1 MFYKNI
7 YISRR
12 ERLKKLVQNGLVVI
26 VGNSESPM
34 SYGDNCYNFIQDSTF
49 LYYFGLNSPDLIG
62 VIDTESNEEYIFGKE
77 FTINDIIWMGGQ
89 KSFKDR
95 AAEVGVDKFLE
106 NEELNKILKAAKLEG
121 RKIHFTNQYRLEN
134 SLKLSKLLEK
144 SLDDVEKEFSED
156 LVKSVIEMRNTK
168 EDYEIAEMEK
178 ATNVTREMHLAA
190 MKNVKPGMRGY
201 ELVALLECEA
211 KKYNATPSFH
221 TICTTNGQI
230 LHNHFHGNIFKDGDL
245 ILLDCGA
252 RLENGYCGD
261 MTTVF
266 PVSGKFDKRQK
277 DLYSLLIEM
286 FEKAEECTVPGV
298 TNKSV
303 HIEVCKVLAEGLIER
318 GFMKGEVEEIVK
330 AGAHALFFP
339 HGLGHMIGLD
349 VHDMENFGE
358 NKVGYDSK
366 TLRETE
372 FGIRSLRMGKELK
385 PGYVLT
391 IEPGIY
397 FIPELIQKWEK
408 ENQFKEF
415 INYDKVK
422 EYIDFGGMRYEGDFL
437 ITETGNRRLGDKMPK
452 YFYEV
457 EEILEKR

>member
-1 MFYKNI
+1 MFDKKI
-7 YISRR
+7 YVSRR
-12 ERLKKLVQNGLVVI
+12 ECLKKLVGDGLIVI

-62 VIDTESNEEYIFGKE
+62 VIDVDSNEEYIFGKE
-77 FTINDIIWMGGQ
+77 FTMNDIIWMGGQ

-95 AAEVGVDKFLE
+95 ALEVGVKSFLE
-106 NEELNKILKAAKLEG
+106 TEELKKILELTKLNDK
-121 RKIHFTNQYRLEN
+121 KIHFTNQYRLEN
-134 SLKLSKLLEK
+134 SLKISKLLDK
-144 SLDDVEKEFSED
+144 SLDEVEKDFSEK
-156 LVKSVIEMRNTK
+156 LVSSIIEMRNIK
-168 EDYEIAEMEK
+168 ADYEIIEMEK
-178 ATNVTREMHLAA
+178 ATNVTREMHLTA
-190 MKNVKPGMRGY
+190 MKNVKAGMKGY

-230 LHNHFHGNIFKDGDL
+230 LHNHFHGNVFKEGDL
-245 ILLDCGA
+245 VLLDCGA

-266 PVSGKFDKRQK
+266 PVSGKFDERQK

-286 FEKAEECTVPGV
+286 FEKAEECTKPGV
-298 TNKSV
+298 TNKTV
-303 HIEVCKVLAEGLIER
+303 HLEVCKVLAKGFVER
-318 GFMKGEVEEIVK
+318 GLMKGDVEDIVK

-358 NKVGYDSK
+358 NNVGYDSE
-366 TLRETE
+366 TSRETQ

-385 PGYVLT
+385 AGYVLT

-397 FIPELIQKWEK
+397 FIPELIQKWKSEDL
-408 ENQFKEF
+408 FKEY
-415 INYDKVK
+415 INYDKV
-422 EYIDFGGMRYEGDFL
+422 ENYIEFGGMRYEGDFL
-437 ITETGNRRLGDKMPK
+437 VTETGNKRLGDKMPK
-452 YFYEV
+452 YFN
-457 EEILEKR
+457 EIEDVLANK

>member
-1 MFYKNI
+1 MFDKKI
-7 YISRR
+7 YVSRR
-12 ERLKKLVQNGLVVI
+12 ECLKKLVGDGLIVI

-62 VIDTESNEEYIFGKE
+62 VIDVDSNEEYIFGKE
-77 FTINDIIWMGGQ
+77 FTMNDIIWMGGQ

-95 AAEVGVDKFLE
+95 ALEVGVKSFLE
-106 NEELNKILKAAKLEG
+106 TEELKKILELTKLNDK
-121 RKIHFTNQYRLEN
+121 KIHFTNQYRLEN
-134 SLKLSKLLEK
+134 SLKISKLLDK
-144 SLDDVEKEFSED
+144 SLDEVEKDFSEK
-156 LVKSVIEMRNTK
+156 LVSSIIEMRNIK
-168 EDYEIAEMEK
+168 ADYEIIEMEK
-178 ATNVTREMHLAA
+178 ATNVTREMHLTA
-190 MKNVKPGMRGY
+190 MKNVKAGMKGY

-230 LHNHFHGNIFKDGDL
+230 LHNHFHGNVFKEGDL
-245 ILLDCGA
+245 VLLDCGA

-266 PVSGKFDKRQK
+266 PVSGKFDERQK

-286 FEKAEECTVPGV
+286 FEKAEECTKPGV
-298 TNKSV
+298 TNKTV
-303 HIEVCKVLAEGLIER
+303 HLEVCKVLAKGFVER
-318 GFMKGEVEEIVK
+318 GLMKGDVEDIVK

-358 NKVGYDSK
+358 NNVGYDSE
-366 TLRETE
+366 TSRETQ

-385 PGYVLT
+385 AGYVLT

-397 FIPELIQKWEK
+397 FIPELIQKWKSEDL
-408 ENQFKEF
+408 FKEY
-415 INYDKVK
+415 INYDKV
-422 EYIDFGGMRYEGDFL
+422 ENYIDFGGMRYEGDFL
-437 ITETGNRRLGDKMPK
+437 VTETGNKRLGDKMPK
-452 YFYEV
+452 YFN
-457 EEILEKR
+457 EIEDVLANK

>member
-1 MFYKNI
+1 MFDKKI
-7 YISRR
+7 YVSRR
-12 ERLKKLVQNGLVVI
+12 ECLKKLVGDGLIVI

-62 VIDTESNEEYIFGKE
+62 VIDVDSNEEYIFGKE
-77 FTINDIIWMGGQ
+77 FTMNDIIWMGGQ

-95 AAEVGVDKFLE
+95 ALEVGVKSFLE
-106 NEELNKILKAAKLEG
+106 TEELKKILELTKLNDK
-121 RKIHFTNQYRLEN
+121 KIHFTNQYRLEN
-134 SLKLSKLLEK
+134 SLKISKLLDK
-144 SLDDVEKEFSED
+144 SLDEVEKDFSEK
-156 LVKSVIEMRNTK
+156 LVSSIIEMRNIK
-168 EDYEIAEMEK
+168 ADYEIIEMEK
-178 ATNVTREMHLAA
+178 ATNVTREMHLTA
-190 MKNVKPGMRGY
+190 MKNVKAGMKGY

-230 LHNHFHGNIFKDGDL
+230 LHNHFHGNVFKEGDL
-245 ILLDCGA
+245 VLLDCGA

-266 PVSGKFDKRQK
+266 PVSGKFDERQK

-286 FEKAEECTVPGV
+286 FEKAEEYTKPGI
-298 TNKSV
+298 TNKTV
-303 HIEVCKVLAEGLIER
+303 HLEVCKVLAKGFVER
-318 GFMKGEVEEIVK
+318 GLMKGDVEDIVK

-358 NKVGYDSK
+358 NNVGYDSE
-366 TLRETE
+366 TSRETQ

-385 PGYVLT
+385 AGYVLT

-397 FIPELIQKWEK
+397 FIPELIQKWKSEDL
-408 ENQFKEF
+408 FKEY
-415 INYDKVK
+415 INYDKV
-422 EYIDFGGMRYEGDFL
+422 ENYIDFGGMRYEGDFL
-437 ITETGNRRLGDKMPK
+437 VTETGNKRLGDKMPK
-452 YFYEV
+452 YFN
-457 EEILEKR
+457 EIEDVLANK

>member
-1 MFYKNI
+1 MFDKQV

-12 ERLKKLVQNGLVVI
+12 ERLKKIVGDGLI
-26 VGNSESPM
+26 IIAGNSESPM
-34 SYGDNCYNFIQDSTF
+34 SYKDNCYSFIQDSTF

-62 VIDTESNEEYIFGKE
+62 VIDIQSDKEYIFGKE

-95 AAEVGVDKFLE
+95 SLEVGVDKFLE
-106 NEELNKILKAAKLEG
+106 IETLDKILDAAKLEG
-121 RKIHFTNQYRLEN
+121 KKIHFTNQYRLEN
-134 SLKLSKLLEK
+134 SLKLSKLLGK
-144 SLDDVEKEFSED
+144 TLDEIENGFSQK
-156 LVKSVIEMRNTK
+156 LVASIIEMRNIK
-168 EDYEIAEMEK
+168 ESCEIIELEK
-178 ATNVTREMHLAA
+178 ATNVTREMHLTA
-190 MKNVKPGMRGY
+190 MKNVKPGMKGY

-230 LHNHFHGNIFKDGDL
+230 LHNHFHGNTFKDGDL
-245 ILLDCGA
+245 VLLDCGA
-252 RLENGYCGD
+252 RLDNGYCGD

-266 PVSGKFDKRQK
+266 PVSGKFDERQK

-286 FEKAEECTVPGV
+286 FEKAEECTTPGV
-298 TNKSV
+298 TNKTV
-303 HIEVCKVLAEGLIER
+303 HIEVCKVLAKGLVER

-349 VHDMENFGE
+349 VHDMENLGE
-358 NKVGYDSK
+358 NNVGYDSE
-366 TLRETE
+366 TLRETQ
-372 FGIRSLRMGKELK
+372 FGLRSLRMGKELK

-397 FIPELIQKWEK
+397 FIPELIQKWKNEALFR
-408 ENQFKEF
+408 EY
-415 INYDKVK
+415 INYEKVE

-437 ITETGNRRLGDKMPK
+437 ITEDGNKRLGEKMPK
-452 YFYEV
+452 HFYEI
-457 EEILEKR
+457 EKIIEKR

>member
-1 MFYKNI
+1 MFDKKI
-7 YISRR
+7 YVSRR
-12 ERLKKLVQNGLVVI
+12 ECLKKLVGDGLIVI

-62 VIDTESNEEYIFGKE
+62 VIDVDSNEEYIFGKE
-77 FTINDIIWMGGQ
+77 FTMNDIIWMGGQ

-95 AAEVGVDKFLE
+95 ALEVGVKSFLE
-106 NEELNKILKAAKLEG
+106 TEELKKILELTKLNDK
-121 RKIHFTNQYRLEN
+121 KIHFTNQYRLEN
-134 SLKLSKLLEK
+134 SLKISKLLDK
-144 SLDDVEKEFSED
+144 SLDEVEKDFSEK
-156 LVKSVIEMRNTK
+156 LVSSIIEMRNIK
-168 EDYEIAEMEK
+168 ADYEIIEMEK
-178 ATNVTREMHLAA
+178 ATNVTREMHLTA
-190 MKNVKPGMRGY
+190 MKNVKAGMKGY

-230 LHNHFHGNIFKDGDL
+230 LHNHFHGNVFKEGDL
-245 ILLDCGA
+245 VLLDCGA

-266 PVSGKFDKRQK
+266 PVSGKFDERQK

-286 FEKAEECTVPGV
+286 FEKAEEYTKPGV
-298 TNKSV
+298 TNKTV
-303 HIEVCKVLAEGLIER
+303 HLEVCKVLAKGFVER
-318 GFMKGEVEEIVK
+318 GLMKGNVEDIVK

-358 NKVGYDSK
+358 NNVGYDSE
-366 TLRETE
+366 TSRETQ

-385 PGYVLT
+385 AGYVLT

-397 FIPELIQKWEK
+397 FIPELIQKWKSEDL
-408 ENQFKEF
+408 FKEY
-415 INYDKVK
+415 INYDKV
-422 EYIDFGGMRYEGDFL
+422 ENYIDFGGMRYEGDFL
-437 ITETGNRRLGDKMPK
+437 VTETGNKRLGDKMPK
-452 YFYEV
+452 YFN
-457 EEILEKR
+457 EIEDVLANK

>member
-1 MFYKNI
+1 MFDKKI
-7 YISRR
+7 YVSRR
-12 ERLKKLVQNGLVVI
+12 ECLKKLVGDGLIVI

-62 VIDTESNEEYIFGKE
+62 VIDVDSNEEYIFGKE
-77 FTINDIIWMGGQ
+77 FTMNDIIWMGGQ

-95 AAEVGVDKFLE
+95 ALEVGVKSFLE
-106 NEELNKILKAAKLEG
+106 TEELKKILELTKLNDK
-121 RKIHFTNQYRLEN
+121 KIHFTNQYRLEN
-134 SLKLSKLLEK
+134 SLKISKLLDK
-144 SLDDVEKEFSED
+144 SLDEVEKDFSEK
-156 LVKSVIEMRNTK
+156 LVSSIIEMRNIK
-168 EDYEIAEMEK
+168 ADYEIIEMEK
-178 ATNVTREMHLAA
+178 ATNVTREMHLTA
-190 MKNVKPGMRGY
+190 MKNVKAGMKGY

-230 LHNHFHGNIFKDGDL
+230 LHNHFHGNVFKEGDL
-245 ILLDCGA
+245 VLLDCGA

-266 PVSGKFDKRQK
+266 PVSGKFDERQK

-286 FEKAEECTVPGV
+286 FEKAEEYTKPGI
-298 TNKSV
+298 TNKTV
-303 HIEVCKVLAEGLIER
+303 HLEVCKVLAKGFVER
-318 GFMKGEVEEIVK
+318 GLMKGNVEDIVK

-358 NKVGYDSK
+358 NNVGYDSE
-366 TLRETE
+366 TSRETQ

-385 PGYVLT
+385 AGYVLT

-397 FIPELIQKWEK
+397 FIPELIQKWKSEDL
-408 ENQFKEF
+408 FKEY
-415 INYDKVK
+415 INYDKV
-422 EYIDFGGMRYEGDFL
+422 ENYIDFGGMRYEGDFL
-437 ITETGNRRLGDKMPK
+437 VTETGNKRLGDKMPK
-452 YFYEV
+452 YFN
-457 EEILEKR
+457 EIEDVLANK